1 MELHPFRRERLLRGL
16 TQQQCSQKTGIS
28 QSKIS
33 LIEQGFV
40 LPTTEDARR
49 LAGVVR
55 RDAADLFPVTRE
67 VPGHNRARRSGK
79 GR

>member
-16 TQQQCSQKTGIS
+16 TQQQCSKKTGIS

-40 LPTTEDARR
+40 LPTTEVDPILRTKI
-49 LAGVVR
+49 G
-55 RDAADLFPVTRE
+55 
-67 VPGHNRARRSGK
+67 SC
-79 GR
+79 